1 MMSALP
7 RIAHRSVG
15 RALDFVAPN
24 RCGACG
30 ARIHSAG
37 LCGACWARA
46 QFVTAPFCARCGRPF
61 DFDAGSGLWCGACIA
76 HSPRFDR
83 ARSALV
89 YGDVSRDLIL
99 AFKHGDRLDLTPL
112 AVSWLQTAGQELL
125 ADAEVVVPVPL
136 HPRRLLRRR
145 YNQSSVLATRLAAA
159 NGLGVL
165 VGALRRTRNT
175 PRQGGL
181 GRRARETNVRGSIEV
196 PASVRPFIGARRVL
210 LIDDVLTTGATAD
223 VCARALLGAG
233 AAHVDVLT
241 LARVI

>member
-1 MMSALP
+1 MLTTAPRLLRRSA
-7 RIAHRSVG
+7 G
-15 RALDFVAPN
+15 FALDFVAPN

-30 ARIHSAG
+30 SRIHSAG
-37 LCGACWARA
+37 LCSACWAKA
-46 QFVTAPFCARCGRPF
+46 QFVAAPLCARCGLPF
-61 DFDAGSGLWCGACIA
+61 DFDAGPDLWCGACIA
-76 HSPRFDR
+76 HPPSFDR

-112 AVSWLQTAGQELL
+112 AVSWLQSAGRELL
-125 ADAEVVVPVPL
+125 ADADVVIPVPL

-145 YNQSSVLATRLAAA
+145 YNQSSVIALRLAAA

-175 PRQGGL
+175 PSQGGL
-181 GRRARETNVRGSIEV
+181 GRRARETNVRGAIQVHAAARSLV
-196 PASVRPFIGARRVL
+196 AARRVL
-210 LIDDVLTTGATAD
+210 LIDDVLTTGATVN
-223 VCARALLGAG
+223 VCAGALLRAG

-241 LARVI
+241 LARVV